1 MVQFHPTALQRELFS
16 YLDFYYTV
24 EWEIS
29 VSHNTKRCGKTEK
42 LNNKYLYKRNRMK
55 TLNLHTPNYQ
65 PATNM
70 LWAGISV
77 CDFNSKRIE
86 ITLGVQNVEV
96 E

>member
-1 MVQFHPTALQRELFS
+1 LFS

-24 EWEIS
+24 KWEIS
-29 VSHNTKRCGKTEK
+29 VSHNTKDLEKTEK
-42 LNNKYLYKRNRMK
+42 INNTYLYKRNRMK

-65 PATNM
+65 PSTNM

-77 CDFNSKRIE
+77 CNFNSKRIE

>member
-1 MVQFHPTALQRELFS
+1 
-16 YLDFYYTV
+16 
-24 EWEIS
+24 
-29 VSHNTKRCGKTEK
+29 
-42 LNNKYLYKRNRMK
+42 MK

-86 ITLGVQNVEV
+86 NKLGVDNEV
-96 E
+96 KQTQHIQRLKDP

>member
-1 MVQFHPTALQRELFS
+1 
-16 YLDFYYTV
+16 
-24 EWEIS
+24 
-29 VSHNTKRCGKTEK
+29 
-42 LNNKYLYKRNRMK
+42 MK

-65 PATNM
+65 PSTNM

-86 ITLGVQNVEV
+86 AKLGVQNVEM

>member
-16 YLDFYYTV
+16 YLDFYYIV
-24 EWEIS
+24 KWGFS
-29 VSHNTKRCGKTEK
+29 DSHNTKRCEITEK
-42 LNNKYLYKRNRMK
+42 INNTYLYKRNKMK
-55 TLNLHTPNYQ
+55 TLNLHTLNYQ

-86 ITLGVQNVEV
+86 TKLGVDNEV
-96 E
+96 K